1 MIYKRF
7 LVVFCL
13 LVGMA
18 GGILAQQSERNAM
31 KVVVFNNLT
40 YVKPEQEKGVI
51 SVLGTI
57 ADVLL
62 TGQNTQQKTSYQEA
76 LRATIVKG
84 ISQGHRI
91 TLMDGTGM
99 SQANWYVDGT
109 VSNISTTTK
118 IEKYKDNKGKEQSTT
133 WYKAQIGVTLHVKD
147 AQTNQILASPMFKV
161 SDEDLAWITT
171 PDEAINNALQSL
183 SSRITDYF
191 NRWLPL
197 HANIIEGARD
207 KKDKQKEVYID
218 LGNDTKGVY
227 RGLRFGVYTT
237 KIVAGKEA
245 KRQIGKLKITDIQ
258 GGDISLC
265 KVQSGGKD
273 IKAAIDAGETL
284 LVTSIK

>member
-7 LVVFCL
+7 LTVCCL
-13 LVGMA
+13 LFCMI
-18 GGILAQQSERNAM
+18 GGILAQQNERNAM

-40 YVKPEQEKGVI
+40 YVKPEQKKGVA

-62 TGQNTQQKTSYQEA
+62 TGQSTQQQTSYQEA

-91 TLMDGTGM
+91 NLMDGTGM
-99 SQANWYVDGT
+99 SQANWYVDAT

-118 IEKYKDNKGKEQSTT
+118 IETYKDKDGKERNKT
-133 WYKAQIGVTLHVKD
+133 WYKALVGVTLHVKD
-147 AQTNQILASPMFKV
+147 AQTNQVLASPMFNI
-161 SDEDLAWITT
+161 SDIDLTWIETPEGAINSTFLKLSNRITT
-171 PDEAINNALQSL
+171 
-183 SSRITDYF
+183 YF
-191 NRWLPL
+191 DRWLPL

-227 RGLRFGVYTT
+227 KGLRFGVYTA

-245 KRQIGKLKITDIQ
+245 KKQIGRLKITDIQ
-258 GGDISLC
+258 GGEVSLC

-273 IKAAIDAGETL
+273 IKEAIDAGETL
-284 LVTSIK
+284 LVTSIE